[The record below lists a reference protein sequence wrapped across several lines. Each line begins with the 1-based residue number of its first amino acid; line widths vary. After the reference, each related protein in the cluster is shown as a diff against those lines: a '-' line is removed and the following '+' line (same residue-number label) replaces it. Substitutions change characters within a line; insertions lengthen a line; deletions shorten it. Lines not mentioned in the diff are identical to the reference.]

1 MAPHLFAVV
10 SVFSFNKH
18 MQSLLPTQ
26 QSKQKLKKENVNS
39 KQFVFLELIPNKQIS
54 IKLVGEYNHG

>member
-1 MAPHLFAVV
+1 
-10 SVFSFNKH
+10 

-54 IKLVGEYNHG
+54 IKLMGEYNHG